1 MHLGLGRPGGRSMW
15 IVPNKLTD
23 VLAAYRQTERKVSAG
38 GTHLE
43 EGDPSNCNLPFL
55 LEYIAGFDN
64 SLCE

>member
-1 MHLGLGRPGGRSMW
+1 MW

-23 VLAAYRQTERKVSAG
+23 VLAAFRQTGRKVSAG

-43 EGDPSNCNLPFL
+43 KGDSSDCYLPFL